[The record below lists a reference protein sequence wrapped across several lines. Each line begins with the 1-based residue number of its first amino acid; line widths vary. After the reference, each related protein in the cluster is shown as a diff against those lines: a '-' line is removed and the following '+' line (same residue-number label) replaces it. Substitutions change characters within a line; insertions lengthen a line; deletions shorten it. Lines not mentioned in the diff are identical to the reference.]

1 MSTSSTD
8 SRPPVWQIPCALAPN
23 FGTIIVCRLLGGISS
38 AGGSVTLGM
47 IADMWTPEEQQF
59 AVAFIV
65 FSSVGGSV
73 LGPIFGGIIETHY
86 NWHWNFWIQLIVGV
100 AVQAVHFFLVPETCT
115 KVLLDREAK
124 RRRNAGE
131 DNVWGP
137 SEVEKNRFA
146 PRKILT
152 IWLRPVSAA
161 YCSSCRVQFA
171 DCICAVLHVH
181 LRAHRPLPVA
191 PQWLQ

>member
-1 MSTSSTD
+1 
-8 SRPPVWQIPCALAPN
+8 
-23 FGTIIVCRLLGGISS
+23 
-38 AGGSVTLGM
+38 M

-161 YCSSCRVQFA
+161 YCSSYRVQFA
-171 DCICAVLHVH
+171 DCIRAVLHVH

-191 PQWLQ
+191 PEWL